1 LPFSSTSEFE
11 LAGFLAIE
19 RVDALGGSLKC
30 IRRWPPK
37 KFVSLWIP
45 NEFFWRPPPS
55 TFQAAPKRVN
65 PFNDKETCKL
75 KLGCVLLAARRQWSS
90 ELWTHADWLLA
101 HPEPHHLFRYAGISI
116 SFVYVDWMH
125 TKHMGT
131 DSWLYASVLWLLVY
145 KMLPGSPDE
154 NLVQLWE
161 QMRAFYKA
169 RHITGTY
176 TNMFLGL
183 FTKRRSPNT
192 SYPKMRGKA
201 CEIKLLG
208 EALLQVWLHYYD
220 AASDIH
226 GQIRLLLQYSVGLDA
241 ILHDNREV
249 SCLPPAIFRQFM
261 DTCER
266 FLVLYSAVN
275 RHFVDSGYLLFNV
288 TPKLHLLWH
297 AAHACQFIH
306 SRHTWCY
313 SGEDNMQHMRPM
325 VQACLKGSKKW
336 HVVNKLVDK
345 FARGFTFRMQRQAA
359 F

>member
-1 LPFSSTSEFE
+1 MKRSASSSFASNKRGGCRQRVGNSAGPAAALLKRSVLQT
-11 LAGFLAIE
+11 LATQPRDQGGLGLCNHGG
-19 RVDALGGSLKC
+19 ALF
-30 IRRWPPK
+30 K
-37 KFVSLWIP
+37 KL
-45 NEFFWRPPPS
+45 
-55 TFQAAPKRVN
+55 
-65 PFNDKETCKL
+65 
-75 KLGCVLLAARRQWSS
+75 
-90 ELWTHADWLLA
+90 
-101 HPEPHHLFRYAGISI
+101 Y
-116 SFVYVDWMH
+116 

-176 TNMFLGL
+176 SNMFLCL

-208 EALLQVWLHYYD
+208 EALLQVWLHYDD

-297 AAHACQFIH
+297 AAHACQ
-306 SRHTWCY
+306 
-313 SGEDNMQHMRPM
+313 
-325 VQACLKGSKKW
+325 